1 MAEIEFGVSYDGP
14 ALATGRM
21 PVRDLAPA
29 LLALGELFTTAS
41 KLVYPDRKPVALSIK
56 ATAEGSFVVQLILE
70 SGHAWDNLVDIF
82 GSDGAAALA
91 NLRDLVISGG
101 GLFWLIKRL
110 KDRKVVSQDHDAH
123 PGHVILTL
131 DDQSS
136 LEIPADTVTLYKSVE
151 AREKAKRVVEPL
163 NREGI
168 DQVKFAGK
176 PDTDGVIL
184 EEGDLPAYDVP
195 EIDSDRPL
203 LDQERELVVE
213 IASVA
218 FTEGNKWR
226 LSDGEHVFF
235 SGIEDQVFLDGVESG
250 AEAFRKG
257 DMLRCRMRVVQSQRA
272 EGLHT
277 EYCVVEVIEHIP
289 RKTQLSF
296 DD

>member
-56 ATAEGSFVVQLILE
+56 ATEEGSFVVHLILE
-70 SGHAWDNLVDIF
+70 SGPAWDNLVDIF
-82 GSDGAAALA
+82 GSDGATALA
-91 NLRDLVISGG
+91 NLQGFVIGG
-101 GLFWLIKRL
+101 SGLFWLIKRL
-110 KDRKVVSQDHDAH
+110 KDRKVVSQDHHAY
-123 PGHVILTL
+123 PKHVILTL

-136 LEIPADTVTLYKSVE
+136 LKIPADTVTLYKSVE

-168 DQVKFAGK
+168 DRIKFAGK
-176 PDTDGVIL
+176 SDTDGVIL
-184 EEGDLPAYDVP
+184 EEGDLPAYDVL

-213 IASVA
+213 IASVT

-277 EYCVVEVIEHIP
+277 EYCVVEIIEHIP

-296 DD
+296 D